1 MRRRIFY
8 GWWIV
13 LATNLIC
20 LLGYGTWLYTFG
32 VFFKPMASEFG
43 WTRAMTAGAYSL
55 RSIEG
60 GIASPIVGWAVDKYG
75 ARVVILI
82 GGVISGLGFVL
93 MPLVNSLLD
102 FYIIY
107 GIVLSI
113 GMSAMLY
120 LPAWTVIARWFR
132 RRLSRAQAVL
142 SVGAAV
148 GGAVCAPVSAVLIGN
163 YGWRTAFVILG
174 VTIWIVVLPLALVV
188 RNSPEE
194 MGLQP
199 DGDPP
204 VPTGPNP
211 GRALAAGTAEP
222 ADNDYTLGQALRS
235 PTFWLL
241 GLAFFLQGFSHSTV
255 TVHTV
260 PALTDVGIPVER
272 AAQSFGLLI
281 FISVIG
287 RLSFGFLGDYV
298 TKRYLFMVSYTM
310 MGAGLLVLMTAQD
323 MFTVYLFIALFGIGF
338 GGNVPLMPAIRA
350 EYFGRAALGKIQGFM
365 NPLMMFAG
373 FFGPILAGY
382 LFDVTGTYRLAFGL
396 TALLTFVAAFVIFFA
411 RPAEPAGGSGPGRT
425 ILAAGS
431 RGKREEV
438 TEHGESSRGRGRR
451 EPRGPLRGT
460 RAERLLRL
468 GRGRGP

>member
-1 MRRRIFY
+1 MKQRIFY

-32 VFFKPMASEFG
+32 VFFKPMATEFG

-60 GIASPIVGWAVDKYG
+60 GIASPVVGWAVDKYG
-75 ARVVILI
+75 ARIVIMVGAI
-82 GGVISGLGFVL
+82 VSGLGFVL

-102 FYIIY
+102 FYVIY

-120 LPAWTVIARWFR
+120 LPAWTVIAKWFH
-132 RRLSRAQAVL
+132 RRLSLAQAVL

-148 GGAVCAPVSAVLIGN
+148 GGAICAPLSAVLIAG

-194 MGLQP
+194 MGLRP

-204 VPTGPNP
+204 RNP
-211 GRALAAGTAEP
+211 GPRDGENEAHPGP
-222 ADNDYTLGQALRS
+222 ADPSNDFTLGQALRS
-235 PTFWLL
+235 STFWLL

-260 PALTDVGIPVER
+260 PALTDIGISVER
-272 AAQSFGLLI
+272 AAQSFGMLI
-281 FISVIG
+281 FISLIG
-287 RLSFGFLGDYV
+287 RLSFGYLGDYV
-298 TKRYLFMVSYTM
+298 TKRYLFMVSYAM
-310 MGAGLLVLMTAQD
+310 MGAGLLVLMRASD
-323 MFTVYLFIALFGIGF
+323 MLSVYLFIALFGIGF

-350 EYFGRAALGKIQGFM
+350 EYFGRSALGKIQGFM

-373 FFGPILAGY
+373 FLGPILAGY
-382 LFDVTGTYRLAFGL
+382 LFDLTGTYRLAFGV
-396 TALLTFVAAFVIFFA
+396 TGSLTFVAAIVIFFA
-411 RPAEPAGGSGPGRT
+411 RPARPREKAVRRPADAQEAT
-425 ILAAGS
+425 
-431 RGKREEV
+431 
-438 TEHGESSRGRGRR
+438 
-451 EPRGPLRGT
+451 
-460 RAERLLRL
+460 
-468 GRGRGP
+468 

>member
-75 ARVVILI
+75 SRVVIMI
-82 GGVISGLGFVL
+82 GGVISRLGFAL
-93 MPLVNSLLD
+93 MPFVNSLLD
-102 FYIIY
+102 FYLVY

-120 LPAWTVIARWFR
+120 LPAWTVIAKWFR
-132 RRLSRAQAVL
+132 RRLSLAQAVL
-142 SVGAAV
+142 AVGAAV
-148 GGAVCAPVSAVLIGN
+148 GGAVCAPVSAVLIGQ
-163 YGWRTAFVILG
+163 YGWRTAFLILG
-174 VTIWIVVLPLALVV
+174 VTIWVVVLPLALVV

-194 MGLQP
+194 MGLRP

-204 VPTGPNP
+204 LPPRSVPGAVQAPDP
-211 GRALAAGTAEP
+211 G
-222 ADNDYTLGQALRS
+222 ADDYTLRQALRS
-235 PTFWLL
+235 STFWLL

-260 PALTDVGIPVER
+260 PALTDMGIPIDR
-272 AAQSFGLLI
+272 AARGFGMLI
-281 FISVIG
+281 FISVLG
-287 RLSFGFLGDYV
+287 RLSFGYLGDYV
-298 TKRYLFMVSYTM
+298 TKRYLFMVSYSM
-310 MGAGLLVLMTAQD
+310 MGVGLLVLMNARD
-323 MFTVYLFIALFGIGF
+323 MVAVYLFIALFGIGF

-350 EYFGRAALGKIQGFM
+350 EYFGRSALGKIQGFM
-365 NPLMMFAG
+365 NPLMMMAG
-373 FFGPILAGY
+373 FFGPILGGY
-382 LFDVTGTYRLAFGL
+382 LFDRTGSYRLAFGL
-396 TALLTFVAAFVIFFA
+396 TAVLTFAAAFVMFFA
-411 RPAEPAGGSGPGRT
+411 RPA
-425 ILAAGS
+425 
-431 RGKREEV
+431 
-438 TEHGESSRGRGRR
+438 
-451 EPRGPLRGT
+451 
-460 RAERLLRL
+460 RAR
-468 GRGRGP
+468 

>member
-1 MRRRIFY
+1 MKQRIFY

-32 VFFKPMASEFG
+32 VFFKPMAAEFG

-75 ARVVILI
+75 ARIVIMI
-82 GGVISGLGFVL
+82 GAVISGLGFAL

-102 FYIIY
+102 FYVIY

-120 LPAWTVIARWFR
+120 LPAWTVIARWFH
-132 RRLSRAQAVL
+132 RRLSLAQAVL

-148 GGAVCAPVSAVLIGN
+148 GGAICAPLSAVLIAG

-174 VTIWIVVLPLALVV
+174 VTIWVVVLPLALVV

-194 MGLQP
+194 MGLRP

-204 VPTGPNP
+204 PKPEIEDQGADLDRPD
-211 GRALAAGTAEP
+211 GTNLN
-222 ADNDYTLGQALRS
+222 NDFTLGQALRS
-235 PTFWLL
+235 STFWLL

-260 PALTDVGIPVER
+260 PALTDVGISVER

-281 FISVIG
+281 FISLIG
-287 RLSFGFLGDYV
+287 RLSFGYLGDHV
-298 TKRYLFMVSYTM
+298 TKRYLFMVSYVM
-310 MGAGLLVLMTAQD
+310 MGAGLLVLMTARD
-323 MFTVYLFIALFGIGF
+323 MPSVYLFIALFGIGF

-350 EYFGRAALGKIQGFM
+350 EYFGRTALGKIQGFM

-373 FFGPILAGY
+373 FLGPILGGY
-382 LFDVTGTYRLAFGL
+382 LFDLTGTYQLAFGV
-396 TALLTFVAAFVIFFA
+396 TGLLTFVAAIVMFFA
-411 RPAEPAGGSGPGRT
+411 RPARQREGPVVG
-425 ILAAGS
+425 AEGA
-431 RGKREEV
+431 RE
-438 TEHGESSRGRGRR
+438 
-451 EPRGPLRGT
+451 
-460 RAERLLRL
+460 AM
-468 GRGRGP
+468 